1 MKSPFLI
8 SLFVSQ
14 LIFIASFGC
23 SNDDDSLSCEERET
37 ILNEQRNYI
46 RALAEASICSED
58 FECRYIAFGNKPCG
72 GPWEYLI
79 YTTSIDT
86 LELTNLVTDFNNIE
100 KTFNQNGCGGMSTCD
115 VPQPPIGF
123 NCVDNTCIPIF

>member
-23 SNDDDSLSCEERET
+23 SNDDESLSCEERET

-86 LELTNLVTDFNNIE
+86 LEFENLVSNFNILE
-100 KTFNQNGCGGMSTCD
+100 AKYNQECGAISDCMM
-115 VPQPPIGF
+115 VMPPSGLECE
-123 NCVDNTCIPIF
+123 NNKCIPIY